1 LEKVGNGKL
10 ELKNSSIDLRISA
23 SKNVGSGDFYLDV
36 SNKVFRGGANKTVGT
51 GYAGYRNGS
60 DSIFAAVKSATE
72 FEFAS
77 NFSGNSLLFDVS
89 SAGQGNLSFINSNLS
104 LYAGANK
111 TAKTG
116 YFGFKKSQDSLYTMI
131 DATAKKGSFYLG
143 LSGKSIDATAEA
155 TKGSLTMID
164 GSKELKLEADVDN
177 GVGSLEVKPNS
188 TDRYFLA
195 LEASGNGK
203 LELKNSTL
211 DMRISASKNVGSGD
225 FYLETNNKIF
235 RGGANKTGGTGYA
248 GYRNGSD
255 SLFADL
261 SSSAIALRF
270 NFSNTFFGID
280 ANKNG
285 QGTLDFRSSTN
296 FFRLSGDVTQKTG
309 SFAVGLGTNKFYLDG
324 NADAGTGSVGIKT
337 SSDSLY
343 AEKGT
348 SSAKFYMNTGNLL
361 VDVDG
366 NTNGTASLKA
376 AYGGRSLEVDGNVNT
391 GAAAIEY
398 AESGLTLSLNSATKV
413 FEFQSGSSTVK
424 VEFGTSIQY
433 YEGTTLVS
441 LNFTNGQGT
450 FTKTY
455 NGKSIEFTVT
465 SSEKYFKIA
474 NGSDYAEVTF
484 DNSYNGSAEFKY
496 NGNLYK
502 AEKDGSGNYLVQYN
516 TKIARLNVN
525 KSLELLDGS
534 NRRLKISTDGLEANY
549 DAYALE
555 IDATAKKCTYSDQ
568 NYEAEI
574 SSAKLYLKN
583 GTKSLTIKSDKSAEF
598 VDGTANKLAVST
610 SGVDFKY
617 GDYAASFDNQKNLSF
632 TDGTR
637 SFAFNGSVMEATQGG
652 FALKVKPDATAPLLQ
667 VIEGTN
673 ELKITKDEGLLK
685 VGNNSLKFVKDSKL
699 EVTYGTYALTVE
711 PEKGTYSDGT
721 YSVEVGGTNLLKV
734 ADNSKSFT
742 ISSDNA
748 VRFIN
753 GTTTD
758 IQLDKDGIDFK
769 YDTYTASFNKQKNLS
784 YSDGTRSFS
793 FNGGMLEATEGN
805 FALKVKPDA
814 TAPLLQ
820 VIEGTNELKITK
832 DEGLLKVGNNSLK
845 FVKDSKL
852 EITYGTYALT
862 VEPEKGTYSDGTYSV
877 EVGGTNL
884 LKVADN
890 SKSFTISSDNA
901 VRFIN
906 GTTTDIQLNKD
917 GIDFKYDTYTASFN
931 KQKNLSYSDG
941 TRSFTFNGG
950 TLEATEGSF
959 ALKVK
964 ADAASPLLQVTE
976 GSNELKITK
985 DEGLLKVGNNSM
997 KFVKGNKLEVV
1008 YSNYNLTVESEKGS
1022 YSDGTY
1028 TVLVG
1033 GDQLLKVNDAT
1044 KTFLISNDQAVSYK
1058 DGTKTDI
1065 TLSKDGVDFKY
1076 DKYAAGFNKT
1086 KSLNF
1091 SDGTRSFEF
1100 TTTKV
1105 EMSEGTKKLTL
1116 VTDASNP
1123 SIELTDGTNMLKM
1136 SKQEAELKYGDKSM
1150 KIDKDAKLTVDYS
1163 GHKLEVDKEKAT
1175 YSKGSLS
1182 AGVGGDNIVFVSEG
1196 TRSLTFD
1203 KTYNLTA
1210 KDGSYIA
1217 KIGSDKTFS
1226 LTDGTQ
1232 TLSIGG
1238 DNLIAYDKSDLKL
1251 ALFKGSLGYGIRSEY
1266 NSYKVSVEAGK
1277 GKSAKVTAEHSS
1289 MGELQFSGNLSGD
1302 MTVGYKKGSDDLYVD
1317 AGKKDFKVYG
1327 SMAESLKSKLGGGT
1341 ASDPNYI
1348 GGSSGPAMSGP
1359 KYLGDKITKGEGMI
1373 KGKISMYY
1381 NSKADHLLVN
1391 GAVSGAK
1398 PVCINGAFLIE
1409 QKKGAWK
1416 VMIGEKTKYIEIYPT
1431 CSGFGGE
1438 GYFYYD
1444 PKQVEFYAQ
1453 GGWRFHESVGIG
1465 IASIVGRAYM
1475 NLGIGAAAEL
1485 DPFKMKS
1492 ATIQA
1497 SMGASLDVE
1506 YDFLIYSGS
1515 FNIASANLRGQLTAD
1530 FEKSTLSGSLAGNV
1544 SICGMG
1550 KSFNMS
1556 FERTI

>member
-1 LEKVGNGKL
+1 MK
-10 ELKNSSIDLRISA
+10 
-23 SKNVGSGDFYLDV
+23 
-36 SNKVFRGGANKTVGT
+36 
-51 GYAGYRNGS
+51 
-60 DSIFAAVKSATE
+60 
-72 FEFAS
+72 
-77 NFSGNSLLFDVS
+77 
-89 SAGQGNLSFINSNLS
+89 
-104 LYAGANK
+104 
-111 TAKTG
+111 
-116 YFGFKKSQDSLYTMI
+116 
-131 DATAKKGSFYLG
+131 
-143 LSGKSIDATAEA
+143 
-155 TKGSLTMID
+155 D
-164 GSKELKLEADVDN
+164 GSKELNLEADVEN

-188 TDRYFLA
+188 TDRYFLE
-195 LEASGNGK
+195 LEAAGNGK
-203 LELKNSTL
+203 LELKNSSL
-211 DMRISASKNVGSGD
+211 DMRVSASKNVGSGD

-261 SSSAIALRF
+261 TSSAIALRY
-270 NFSNTFFGID
+270 NFSNTYFGID
-280 ANKNG
+280 ADKNG
-285 QGTLDFRSSTN
+285 QGTLDFRNSSN
-296 FFRLSGDVTQKTG
+296 FFRLSGDVAQKTG

-348 SSAKFYMNTGNLL
+348 SSAKFYMNTSNLL

-366 NTNGTASLKA
+366 NTNGSASLKA

-391 GAAAIEY
+391 GAAQIDY
-398 AESGLTLSLNSATKV
+398 SESGLTLSLNSSTKI
-413 FEFQSGSSTVK
+413 FEFQSGSATVK
-424 VEFGTSIQY
+424 VEFGTSIEY

-465 SSEKYFKIA
+465 GSKKFFKMV
-474 NGSDYAEVTF
+474 NGSDYAEVSF

-496 NGNLYK
+496 NGNTYK

-516 TKIARLNVN
+516 TKIARLNSN

-534 NRRLKISTDGLEANY
+534 NRRLKISGDGIEATY
-549 DAYALE
+549 DTYALE

-583 GTKSLTIKSDKSAEF
+583 GTKSLTIKSDKSAEL
-598 VDGTANKLAVST
+598 VDGTANKLTVNT

-637 SFAFNGSVMEATQGG
+637 SMAFNGGMLEATQGN
-652 FALKVKPDATAPLLQ
+652 FALKVKADATTPLLQ
-667 VIEGTN
+667 VIEGSN
-673 ELKITKDEGLLK
+673 EMKITKDEGLLK
-685 VGNNSLKFVKDSKL
+685 VGSNSLKFVKDSKL
-699 EVTYGTYALTVE
+699 EVVYGTYALTVE
-711 PEKGTYSDGT
+711 PEKGTYTDGT
-721 YSVEVGGTNLLKV
+721 YTIDVGGTNLLKV

-742 ISSDNA
+742 ISADNKL
-748 VRFIN
+748 RFID
-753 GTTTD
+753 GTKTD
-758 IQLDKDGIDFK
+758 IQLDKDGVDFK

-784 YSDGTRSFS
+784 YTDGTRSFT
-793 FNGGMLEATEGN
+793 FNGGVLEATQGN
-805 FALKVKPDA
+805 FSLKVKADA

-820 VIEGTNELKITK
+820 VIEGSNELKVTK
-832 DEGLLKVGNNSLK
+832 DEGLLKVGNNSL
-845 FVKDSKL
+845 
-852 EITYGTYALT
+852 
-862 VEPEKGTYSDGTYSV
+862 
-877 EVGGTNL
+877 
-884 LKVADN
+884 
-890 SKSFTISSDNA
+890 
-901 VRFIN
+901 
-906 GTTTDIQLNKD
+906 
-917 GIDFKYDTYTASFN
+917 
-931 KQKNLSYSDG
+931 
-941 TRSFTFNGG
+941 
-950 TLEATEGSF
+950 
-959 ALKVK
+959 
-964 ADAASPLLQVTE
+964 
-976 GSNELKITK
+976 
-985 DEGLLKVGNNSM
+985 

-1008 YSNYNLTVESEKGS
+1008 YSNYNLTVEAEKGS

-1033 GDQLLKVNDAT
+1033 GDQLLKVSDASRA
-1044 KTFLISNDQAVSYK
+1044 FLLSNAQELRYTE
-1058 DGTKTDI
+1058 GTATDI
-1065 TLSKDGVDFKY
+1065 KLSKDGVDFKY
-1076 DKYAAGFNKT
+1076 DKYTAGFNKT

-1100 TTTKV
+1100 TSTKV
-1105 EMSEGTKKLTL
+1105 EVTEGAKKLSL
-1116 VTDASNP
+1116 ITDATNP
-1123 SIELTDGTNMLKM
+1123 SIELTDGTNILKM
-1136 SKQEAELKYGDKSM
+1136 SKQEAELKYGTKSL
-1150 KIDKDAKLTVDYS
+1150 KIDKDAKLSVVYD
-1163 GHKLEVDKEKAT
+1163 GHTLEVDKEKAT
-1175 YSKGSLS
+1175 YSKGTLS
-1182 AGVGGDNIVFVSEG
+1182 AGVGGDNIVFVADG

-1232 TLSIGG
+1232 TLAIGG
-1238 DNLIAYDKSDLKL
+1238 DNLIAYEKSDLKL

-1277 GKSAKVTAEHSS
+1277 GKSAKVLAEHTS
-1289 MGELQFSGNLSGD
+1289 MGQLEFGGTLGGD

-1317 AGKKDFKVYG
+1317 AGKKTFKIYG

-1359 KYLGDKITKGEGMI
+1359 RYLGDKITKGEGMI

-1398 PVCINGAFLIE
+1398 PVCINGAFLVE

-1444 PKQVEFYAQ
+1444 PKKVEFYAQ
-1453 GGWRFHESVGIG
+1453 GGWRFHESVGPSWG
-1465 IASIVGRAYM
+1465 RIVGRAYM

-1515 FNIASANLRGQLTAD
+1515 FNIASASLRGQLTAD
-1530 FEKSTLSGSLAGNV
+1530 FEKSTLSGNMDGHV
-1544 SICGMG
+1544 SICGFG
-1550 KSFNMS
+1550 KSFSMS